1 MRDLKNKLTSSK
13 NTKNIQKRKGKS
25 FGYQV
30 LGFGAGGSVAAFVT
44 ATGGTV
50 TESGDFKIHTFTG
63 PGTFCVSCAGEED
76 GSNSVSY
83 VVAAGG
89 GGGS

>member
-1 MRDLKNKLTSSK
+1 MRDKLNQPLTVEGKSSNKKKST
-13 NTKNIQKRKGKS
+13 RGKS

-76 GSNSVSY
+76 GSNSVSFQD
-83 VVAAGG
+83 
-89 GGGS
+89 